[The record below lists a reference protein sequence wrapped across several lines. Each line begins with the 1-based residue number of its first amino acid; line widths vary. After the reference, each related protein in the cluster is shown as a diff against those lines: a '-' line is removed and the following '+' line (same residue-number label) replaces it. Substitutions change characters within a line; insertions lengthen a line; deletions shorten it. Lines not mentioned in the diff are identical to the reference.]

1 MNTSYDKLLP
11 AGIIF
16 NLKEIEAMN
25 LIKVAMAKKLISQ
38 GNLEIIK
45 VGNKV
50 HVSRVE
56 LIRFLESNTLK
67 ITG

>member
-1 MNTSYDKLLP
+1 MKTSYDKLLP
-11 AGIIF
+11 IGVIF

-38 GNLEIIK
+38 GDLEIIK

-50 HVSRVE
+50 HVSRIE
-56 LIRFLESNTLK
+56 LIRFLESNTLE